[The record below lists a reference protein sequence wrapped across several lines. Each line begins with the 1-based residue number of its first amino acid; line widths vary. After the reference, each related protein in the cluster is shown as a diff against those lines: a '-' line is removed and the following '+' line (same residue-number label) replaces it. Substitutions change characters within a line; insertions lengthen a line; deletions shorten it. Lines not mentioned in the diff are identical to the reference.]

1 MFGHHCTSVV
11 VFLVII
17 IGWGSGILAD
27 EQTRTTIKQ
36 CEQCV
41 DKLNQNQKEMNLQQ
55 REINLL
61 RSEMKQ
67 LENKYNSE
75 MEAVRANNIALQ
87 TKLNGL
93 EESMT
98 KNTPI
103 SGVSYIRWGK
113 TTCPNSA
120 SLVYRGEYFIVIFR

>member
-1 MFGHHCTSVV
+1 MCTSVV
-11 VFLVII
+11 VFLMIVM
-17 IGWGSGILAD
+17 GWGSGILAD

-36 CEQCV
+36 CEQCE
-41 DKLNQNQKEMNLQQ
+41 DKLNQNQKEMSLQQ
-55 REINLL
+55 REMNLL

-75 MEAVRANNIALQ
+75 LEAVRANIIALQ

-98 KNTPI
+98 KNAPI
-103 SGVSYIRWGK
+103 NGVSYIRWGR

-120 SLVYRGEYFIVIFR
+120 LLVYKGEYLIAIFS